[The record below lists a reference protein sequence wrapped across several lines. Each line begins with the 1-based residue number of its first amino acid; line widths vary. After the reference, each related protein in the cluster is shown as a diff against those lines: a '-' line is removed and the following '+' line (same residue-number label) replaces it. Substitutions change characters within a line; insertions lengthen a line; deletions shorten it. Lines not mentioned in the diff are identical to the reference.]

1 MEMADKRKKYKVSF
15 GRQCSTEKKRKYEEQ
30 KAIIICYIL
39 PENPGQPKSN
49 KIILIQISSN
59 RRKIL
64 KYI

>member
-1 MEMADKRKKYKVSF
+1 MEGSVQQKKK
-15 GRQCSTEKKRKYEEQ
+15 KYEEQ

-64 KYI
+64 KHI